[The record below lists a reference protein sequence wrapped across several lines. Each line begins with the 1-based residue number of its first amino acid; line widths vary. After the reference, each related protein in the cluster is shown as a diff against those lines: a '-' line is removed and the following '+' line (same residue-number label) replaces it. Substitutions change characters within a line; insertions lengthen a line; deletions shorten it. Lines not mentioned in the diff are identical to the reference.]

1 MNKAISLASV
11 IRSYLKLKRALG
23 RGYAFEEGVLRSLN
37 KFLVATKSRELTSTE
52 FELWCKTFSHLT
64 PTVRRNRMR
73 VVRNFC
79 LYRRRTELGCFIP
92 DKHLFP
98 APHQPIQPYIY
109 TESQIAGLL
118 KAVDRLPARSWLPL
132 RPQVYRL
139 AIVLLYTA
147 GLRRGELV
155 RLTISDYSKQERA
168 LHIRESKFHKSRYV
182 PLSAD
187 ACSELEMY
195 LGERRKLRLP
205 MQPDSP
211 LIWNAY
217 FGGRP
222 YTGAG
227 LRQGIH
233 ELLLVGN
240 VRRQDGSVPRV
251 HDFRFTFAV
260 HALLRWYRAG
270 IDVQNKLPMLAAYMG
285 HVSIVST
292 EYYLPFVPE
301 LKLEASNQFC
311 KRFGASVQPLGE
323 ERL

>member
-1 MNKAISLASV
+1 MTEAINLASI

-23 RGYAFEEGVLRSLN
+23 RGYALEERVLQSLN
-37 KFLVATKSRELTSTE
+37 KFLLATKSGVLTNTQ

-79 LYRRRTELGCFIP
+79 LYRSRTQPGCFIP
-92 DKHLFP
+92 DKHFFP

-109 TESQIAGLL
+109 TEAQIAGLL
-118 KAVDRLPARSWLPL
+118 KVADRLPARPWFPL

-155 RLTISDYSKQERA
+155 RLAISDYSRRERT

-182 PLSAD
+182 PLSSD
-187 ACSELEMY
+187 ACRELELY
-195 LGERRKLRLP
+195 LAKRRKLRLP

-211 LIWNAY
+211 LLWNAY

-227 LRQGIH
+227 LGQGIH
-233 ELLLVGN
+233 ELLLVTN
-240 VRRQDGSVPRV
+240 IRRKDGSVPRV

-260 HALLRWYRAG
+260 HALVRWYRAG

-301 LKLEASNQFC
+301 LKIEASNKFC
-311 KRFGASVQPLGE
+311 KHYGALVQPLSE
-323 ERL
+323 EKL